1 MPVYFFIYLTI
12 IVGIFFLLARY
23 FVLRR
28 KSPALF
34 LFISASKAEN
44 CGNYHEAIIL
54 YEKALSEV
62 QKTRFHQNLKIKI
75 IEKLK
80 VLHTVEIYNNDQAF
94 VRKNNSWI
102 NQKVDEVITTPGFP
116 NPSIQPKNEAGNLQ

>member
-1 MPVYFFIYLTI
+1 MPVYFFIYLI
-12 IVGIFFLLARY
+12 IFFGIFFLLARY
-23 FVLRR
+23 FILRR
-28 KSPALF
+28 KSPAIVLF
-34 LFISASKAEN
+34 MDAAKAEN
-44 CGNYHEAIIL
+44 SGNYHEAITL

-80 VLHTVEIYNNDQAF
+80 VLHTVKIYKNDQAF

-102 NQKVDEVITTPGFP
+102 N
-116 NPSIQPKNEAGNLQ
+116 

>member
-1 MPVYFFIYLTI
+1 MQKNNTTIQRIFMQLAGSLHNLKKLFMPVYFFIYLI
-12 IVGIFFLLARY
+12 IFFGIFFLLARY
-23 FVLRR
+23 FILRR
-28 KSPALF
+28 KSPAIVLF
-34 LFISASKAEN
+34 MDAAKAEN
-44 CGNYHEAIIL
+44 SGDYHEAITL

-80 VLHTVEIYNNDQAF
+80 VLHTVKIYKNDQAF

-102 NQKVDEVITTPGFP
+102 N
-116 NPSIQPKNEAGNLQ
+116 